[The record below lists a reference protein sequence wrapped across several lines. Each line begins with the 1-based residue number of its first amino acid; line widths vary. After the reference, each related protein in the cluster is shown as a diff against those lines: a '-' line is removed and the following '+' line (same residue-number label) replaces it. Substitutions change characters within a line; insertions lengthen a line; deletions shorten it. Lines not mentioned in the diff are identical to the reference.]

1 MKFSEINPSK
11 LSIEEKY
18 ELIMNGIVDYGREK
32 VNEDTEVDF
41 LIVLGCTPRP
51 LKARVVKAAE
61 LYLGGYAKYILFSG
75 GYGWNRRAEKGSER
89 DQELIQKARENIGDN
104 LLEEETDE
112 EIRNL
117 TESEMMAKIMEYLG
131 IPADNIFYE
140 PYSNTTLENIKCI
153 KYVFRGLEE
162 RGEIDSVNSAML
174 VTSSFHCRRATLTFR
189 KYFKGLEIL
198 ACPSTLD
205 FGEEG
210 FNKETM
216 LQSDYYRK
224 QIENELNAIVNYT
237 RNGSIEDCDI
247 QEFVSEEFAKRIERK
262 NVDVPIDID

>member
-1 MKFSEINPSK
+1 MKFSELNPEK
-11 LSIEEKY
+11 LSIDEKC
-18 ELIMNGIVDYGREK
+18 ELVMNGIIDYGKEK
-32 VNEDTEVDF
+32 VNEETEVDF

-75 GYGWNRRAEKGSER
+75 GYGWNRRVEKGSEK
-89 DQELIQKARENIGDN
+89 DKELIRKARENIGEE
-104 LLEEETDE
+104 LLENETDE

-117 TESEMMAKIMEYLG
+117 TESEMMAKIMEYLQ
-131 IPADNIFYE
+131 IPADKIFYE
-140 PYSNTTLENIKCI
+140 PFSNTTLENIKCI
-153 KYVFRGLEE
+153 KYIFRGLEE
-162 RGEIDSVNSAML
+162 RGEVDGINSAML
-174 VTSSFHCRRATLTFR
+174 VTSSFHCRRAMLTFR

-205 FGEEG
+205 FQEEG
-210 FNKETM
+210 FSKKSM
-216 LQSDYYRK
+216 LNSPYYRK

-247 QEFVSEEFAKRIERK
+247 REFVGEEFAKKIEK
-262 NVDVPIDID
+262 KMNQEVEK